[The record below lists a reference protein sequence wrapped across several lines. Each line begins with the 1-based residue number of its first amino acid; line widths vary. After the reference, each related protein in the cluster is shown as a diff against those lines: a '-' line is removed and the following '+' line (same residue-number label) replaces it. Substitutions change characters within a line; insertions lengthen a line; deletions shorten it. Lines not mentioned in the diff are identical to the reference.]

1 MKKNLPD
8 ESINLGFFIQLIWK
22 EKILVLIFSSIFFL
36 VAYLYTTFSV
46 QKVIT
51 QIKFKNPP
59 SQLFEHYS
67 FALNISD
74 TAYNNNANNNNANN
88 NNANNNNANN
98 NNANNII
105 AKQFIYEFESKFL
118 SLDYLESFIEQ
129 SRDFDY
135 FKEYLKLRNTT
146 SKEYFTDYKFG
157 NVKENSII
165 VPNKYF
171 LVLPE
176 KIDEIKFISNYLQF
190 IKSIAVIEFKK
201 NLKLSIENQINIYE
215 QDLEIAK
222 IIQLENPIIKSTTNF
237 NLVINEPDSFYYKGT
252 KVLSQKI
259 VYLKK
264 TLLKLEK
271 DQFNHDFIL
280 EIISRPSSDILD
292 NQLVVMFFGFLF
304 GLFIS
309 IIIILTRARVQVGI
323 KL

>member
-1 MKKNLPD
+1 
-8 ESINLGFFIQLIWK
+8 
-22 EKILVLIFSSIFFL
+22 
-36 VAYLYTTFSV
+36 
-46 QKVIT
+46 
-51 QIKFKNPP
+51 
-59 SQLFEHYS
+59 
-67 FALNISD
+67 
-74 TAYNNNANNNNANN
+74 
-88 NNANNNNANN
+88 
-98 NNANNII
+98 
-105 AKQFIYEFESKFL
+105 
-118 SLDYLESFIEQ
+118 LDYLESFIEQ

-146 SKEYFTDYKFG
+146 SKEYFTGYKFG

-201 NLKLSIENQINIYE
+201 NLKLSTENQINIYE

-237 NLVINEPDSFYYKGT
+237 NLVINEPDPFYYKGT
-252 KVLSQKI
+252 KVLSQQI

-280 EIISRPSSDILD
+280 EIISRPSSDILE
-292 NQLVVMFFGFLF
+292 NQLAVRFFGFLF
-304 GLFIS
+304 GLFLS
-309 IIIILTRARVQVGI
+309 IIIISIRAGLQVGI

>member
-1 MKKNLPD
+1 MKKKKYLHD

-51 QIKFKNPP
+51 QITFKNPP

-74 TAYNNNANNNNANN
+74 NANNNNANN

-146 SKEYFTDYKFG
+146 SKEYFTGYKFG

-237 NLVINEPDSFYYKGT
+237 NLVINEPDPFYYKGT
-252 KVLSQKI
+252 KVLSQQI

-280 EIISRPSSDILD
+280 EIISRPSSDILE
-292 NQLVVMFFGFLF
+292 NQLAVRFFGFLF
-304 GLFIS
+304 GLFLS
-309 IIIILTRARVQVGI
+309 IIIISIRAGLQVGI

>member
-1 MKKNLPD
+1 MKKKKYLHD

-59 SQLFEHYS
+59 IQLFEHYS

-74 TAYNNNANNNNANN
+74 
-88 NNANNNNANN
+88 NANNNNANN

-146 SKEYFTDYKFG
+146 SKEYFTGYKFG

-215 QDLEIAK
+215 QNLEIAK

-237 NLVINEPDSFYYKGT
+237 NLVINEPDPFYYKGT

-292 NQLVVMFFGFLF
+292 NQLAVMLFGFLF
-304 GLFIS
+304 GLFFS
-309 IIIILTRARVQVGI
+309 IIIIFLRPVIQN
-323 KL
+323 KS